1 MLLQLVSSPICTDMF
16 VIFTHKSDS
25 RLMKRDCRQ
34 GKEVFI
40 VVLAYVQSHL

>member
-34 GKEVFI
+34 EKVVFN
-40 VVLAYVQSHL
+40 VVTTCVQSHL